1 MYESWTEIA
10 VLLRNFLGFIWDLSD
25 VFTVYIC
32 STRVQMQYL
41 KSSIDFTFWRDD
53 FQNRLYLNY
62 SLTTTKNVSKIFY
75 SKLISCLRTGWEH
88 KN

>member
-25 VFTVYIC
+25 VFTAHIC

-41 KSSIDFTFWRDD
+41 KSIFEGWFLESVVFKLFFNDNEKCI
-53 FQNRLYLNY
+53 
-62 SLTTTKNVSKIFY
+62 KNI
-75 SKLISCLRTGWEH
+75 LQ
-88 KN
+88 

>member
-10 VLLRNFLGFIWDLSD
+10 VLLRIFLGFIWDLSD

-62 SLTTTKNVSKIFY
+62 SLTTTKTVSKIFY